1 MTATRVVFDEIGV
14 RVTRW
19 NGLVEQVSWDDL
31 DSVLIETNDS
41 GPIGT
46 DLLWILAGKVS
57 GCLVPGGAKASMNS
71 LSGSRNS
78 PASTTRPSSMP
89 WGASRTLDSSAG
101 KGRVLKASREGFP
114 RRQR

>member
-57 GCLVPGGAKASMNS
+57 GCLVPGGAEGEHELLVRLQELPGFNNQAVIDAM
-71 LSGSRNS
+71 GSVENARFVCWK
-78 PASTTRPSSMP
+78 RPGS
-89 WGASRTLDSSAG
+89 
-101 KGRVLKASREGFP
+101 
-114 RRQR
+114 

>member
-19 NGLVEQVSWDDL
+19 NGVVEQVAWDDL

-57 GCLVPGGAKASMNS
+57 GCLVPGGAEGEHELLGRLQELPGFDNQAVIDAM
-71 LSGSRNS
+71 GSVENARFVCWK
-78 PASTTRPSSMP
+78 RPGSSSEP
-89 WGASRTLDSSAG
+89 
-101 KGRVLKASREGFP
+101 
-114 RRQR
+114 